1 MTNPPPIHPTHAF
14 HVLANLHPTE
24 YDLLATEIN
33 NYAYAIRTR
42 TGRTTFTAQE
52 ARVLFNRM
60 MDIMV
65 LKPEATANEPQ
76 DLDQMKKHENA
87 IDESAPKQLPRRV

>member
-1 MTNPPPIHPTHAF
+1 MTSSPPPHPTLAF
-14 HVLANLHPTE
+14 QVLSNLHLTE

-42 TGRTTFTAQE
+42 TGRTTFTATE

-60 MDIMV
+60 LDIMV
-65 LKPEATANEPQ
+65 LRPEPTANEPQ
-76 DLDQMKKHENA
+76 DLDNLKAVEAA
-87 IDESAPKQLPRRV
+87 IVEPAKIEKRRV